1 MEKRVDLDY
10 GTFVNATGGSGEVI
24 IAQPVMKESA
34 VALPSGGRIVGKSG
48 NADVVIGESPA
59 NWLLSAL
66 VRELTAAGFTVK
78 TVATLP
84 SGVSKGVRAAMVS
97 LSANQSSGVVTITTI
112 AEVKLEVE
120 LWRDGRP
127 LKTLTASARDQE
139 EGMDRSSEP
148 IRWTLEKTLQRAMQE
163 LIPTMVEALR

>member
-1 MEKRVDLDY
+1 M
-10 GTFVNATGGSGEVI
+10 
-24 IAQPVMKESA
+24 
-34 VALPSGGRIVGKSG
+34 
-48 NADVVIGESPA
+48 VIGESPA

-84 SGVSKGVRAAMVS
+84 SGVPKGVRATMVS
-97 LSANQSSGVVTITTI
+97 LSANQSSRVVTITTI
-112 AEVKLEVE
+112 AEVKVEVE
-120 LWRDGRP
+120 LWRNGRP